1 MGYTEIVIQQAGY
14 GELRDNS
21 WYDFILK
28 NDFGR
33 GNSQNSGFSYR
44 HYLVFQILVIPGIYY
59 LIIVDFRL

>member
-1 MGYTEIVIQQAGY
+1 VIQQAGY

-33 GNSQNSGFSYR
+33 ENSQNFGFSYR
-44 HYLVFQILVIPGIYY
+44 H
-59 LIIVDFRL
+59 